1 MENNTLVNNLN
12 NSMLFN
18 IFFLSYVKI
27 NERGKGEK
35 IQGGVVRDKI
45 KEQVGQDHMAR
56 KRKHI
61 SYPYT

>member
-1 MENNTLVNNLN
+1 
-12 NSMLFN
+12 MLFN

-27 NERGKGEK
+27 SERGKGEK